1 MSLTR
6 SRTGE
11 SMFEEPLARSVEVIF
26 RLFLNFQ
33 KLQIDFQTLI
43 G

>member
-11 SMFEEPLARSVEVIF
+11 SMFEEPLARSEEVIL